1 LGAIVLTENKFLTD
15 NETEHLLALLKRSKG
30 ERDSI
35 MLRIALY
42 TGARGCELLK
52 LTAKDFSKEG
62 NVSIRGA
69 KGSNDRTVPL
79 NVEDYLFSK
88 EVAKY
93 IEENQLKADD
103 RLFPISTRRLRYIW
117 DFWRSN
123 PNKGIHAIRHT
134 TGLLMYLNSSDI
146 NKVKSLLGH
155 RQINNS
161 QIYAEF
167 THGPRTLKKSM
178 KGMFKKKISD
188 ERE

>member
-1 LGAIVLTENKFLTD
+1 MGAIVLTENKFLTD
-15 NETEHLLALLKRSKG
+15 NETAHLLALLKRHKS

-35 MLRIALY
+35 MLRISLY
-42 TGARGCELLK
+42 TGARGCELLA
-52 LTAKDFSKEG
+52 LTVKDFSSNGK
-62 NVSIRGA
+62 VHITGA
-69 KGSNDRTVPL
+69 KGSNSRDVDL
-79 NVEDYLFSK
+79 NFEDYLFSK

-93 IEENQLKADD
+93 IESEGLKGED

-123 PNKGIHAIRHT
+123 PNKGIHSIRHT
-134 TGLLMYLNSSDI
+134 TGLLLYLNSGDI

-167 THGPRTLKKSM
+167 THGPRTLKKAM